1 MNSIKLKEKYIKNIQ
16 VHPIKMQY
24 VLFNQNY
31 LNDIIISDPSRKQA
45 IENHRLISEIDD
57 DGNINGSMLLF
68 NHK

>member
-1 MNSIKLKEKYIKNIQ
+1 M
-16 VHPIKMQY
+16 HPIKMQY

-31 LNDIIISDPSRKQA
+31 LNDIIISDPDYKQA